1 MYLYL
6 CNMHKCLLYVY
17 VEGRNSGSPQPG
29 EDDWAKDEYRKLMGV
44 CNKYEVRIC
53 DPICKNLEQSR
64 IFENSDFCI
73 MVFCISK
80 AFFCSSI
87 KSVIQIGLV
96 LQG

>member
-1 MYLYL
+1 MMELFDGFLKIIPYIGNRSRKKTFTICQLSQ
-6 CNMHKCLLYVY
+6 CLQENIREFSDSLT
-17 VEGRNSGSPQPG
+17 
-29 EDDWAKDEYRKLMGV
+29 
-44 CNKYEVRIC
+44 IC
-53 DPICKNLEQSR
+53 DLICKNPEQSR

-87 KSVIQIGLV
+87 KSVIQIDLM